1 MVVSVQC
8 WTQAAQNGGAKQN
21 WGSKTQCTSFQ
32 GQEWSRCLPWLWDEE
47 KWMQVPGVDKVDEG
61 GSFACVN
68 MLSCTSWELRNC
80 FCVWD

>member
-1 MVVSVQC
+1 MKC
-8 WTQAAQNGGAKQN
+8 
-21 WGSKTQCTSFQ
+21 KTKVK
-32 GQEWSRCLPWLWDEE
+32 ERYLDEE